1 MLAWLSSKR
10 NAMREAGMVKLR
22 SSSISGP
29 RLRAAVAAGASSTFF
44 LLAILLR
51 AFNYSDVRRPR
62 EFLIF
67 SALPGIRLGCPRS
80 VFVGDSAAGRC
91 KREVVVGDEY
101 LFICLPGLA
110 LRTVCK

>member
-10 NAMREAGMVKLR
+10 NAMREAGMLKLR
-22 SSSISGP
+22 SNSISGP

-67 SALPGIRLGCPRS
+67 FSLARYPLGMPSLCLRR
-80 VFVGDSAAGRC
+80 GLGGRAVQEGGC
-91 KREVVVGDEY
+91 SWR
-101 LFICLPGLA
+101 
-110 LRTVCK
+110 